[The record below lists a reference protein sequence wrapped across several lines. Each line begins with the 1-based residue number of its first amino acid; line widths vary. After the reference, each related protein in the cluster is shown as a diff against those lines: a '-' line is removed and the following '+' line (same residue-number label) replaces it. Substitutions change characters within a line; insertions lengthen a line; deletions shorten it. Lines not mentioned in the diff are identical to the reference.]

1 MKQEIETRLMTIQMS
16 LYYLN
21 QDLIHFSEPFSEEY
35 APWKAKATEKE
46 IKRLE
51 KEHQQLIQKVNWF

>member
-21 QDLIHFSEPFSEEY
+21 QDLINFSEPFSEEY
-35 APWKAKATEKE
+35 SPRMARATEKE

-51 KEHQQLIQKVNWF
+51 KEHQQLIKGA